1 MTQDEIKLEIKN
13 FLMTSTL
20 SPHEKSMIEIL
31 LPGMTEAEASDVYR
45 TLKTEHDKMAMLN
58 EKKKRIE
65 LKYKVMVEGLVKAK
79 KG

>member
-1 MTQDEIKLEIKN
+1 MTLDEFKQEIKK
-13 FLMTSTL
+13 FLTTSTI

-31 LPGMTEAEASDVYR
+31 LPGMTEAEASDVYA
-45 TLKTEHDKMAMLN
+45 TLRKEYDKMTMLD

-65 LKYKVMVEGLVKAK
+65 LKYRVMVEGLVKAQ